1 MQVTVNET
9 MLNHENQIKL
19 KEKRIPFKAG
29 DVLGMYFPENS
40 IINYSKYNYLKKN
53 DFWSIL
59 NRHSHV
65 IWDKSKVNVQYRV
78 DY

>member
-1 MQVTVNET
+1 MVKTTRSKSTLKISFFYFVHLQVTVNET

-40 IINYSKYNYLKKN
+40 IINYSKYNY
-53 DFWSIL
+53 
-59 NRHSHV
+59 
-65 IWDKSKVNVQYRV
+65 
-78 DY
+78 